1 MERLYD
7 LHFELSN
14 EDRLSILQLLKERQE
29 KLTRIS
35 KEIQITTQQC
45 IRHLNRLVG
54 AGMVT
59 KTGEGLYRLTPFGEI
74 SLKLNRGFSFIA
86 QNRDHFLTH
95 TLDKL
100 PDQFVARIGDLTDS
114 WLTPDVMVSIGEFES
129 IIREADDFIWVI
141 IDQRTP
147 SVRPLIARA
156 VERGVK
162 IRSLSLIKRENYGR
176 AQRDLD
182 EADERIILKSFREEQ
197 AVAGD
202 LDDSGIYLY
211 MSEKAAFVAFPSEDG
226 SFDYLGFSSTD
237 TRAISLCVD
246 MFNYYWDR
254 AYIIPII
261 EMVERS
267 VTWLKSQGI
276 NIE

>member
-1 MERLYD
+1 MERLYE

-14 EDRLSILQLLKERQE
+14 EDRVSILQLLKERPE
-29 KLTRIS
+29 KLTHIS
-35 KEIQITTQQC
+35 KEIQISNQQC
-45 IRHLNRLVG
+45 IRHLNRLVE

-59 KTGEGLYRLTPFGEI
+59 KTVEGLYRLTPFGEI

-86 QNRDHFLTH
+86 QNRDYFLTH

-100 PDQFVARIGDLTDS
+100 PDQFVARVGDLTES
-114 WLTPDVMVSIGEFES
+114 WTTPDVMVSIGEFES
-129 IIREADDFIWVI
+129 IIREAEEFLWVI

-156 VERGVK
+156 VERGVV

-182 EADERIILKSFREEQ
+182 EADERIILNSFRDEQ

-202 LDDSGIYLY
+202 LEDSGIYLY
-211 MSEKAAFVAFPSEDG
+211 MSEKAVFVAFPSEDG

-237 TRAISLCVD
+237 NRAISLCVD
-246 MFNYYWDR
+246 LFNYYWDR
-254 AYIIPII
+254 AYIIPLI
-261 EMVERS
+261 EMVER
-267 VTWLKSQGI
+267 TLKSLKRQGI
-276 NIE
+276 KIE